1 MGALLVL
8 FLHIFCTL
16 SQICQ
21 SLIALTECAGTLLH
35 SGPLEPV
42 FENYFGVFVI
52 G

>member
-35 SGPLEPV
+35 SGLLEPV